1 MVKTVCFGLMHLSIA
16 FGIGYALTGDV
27 AIAGAISLLEPL
39 ANTVAFYF
47 FDRYWGHPL
56 WRRLANKV
64 RAYFGLDPLEP
75 PTQPSSSA
83 NAPGRHWLGCVH
95 CHLQAQRPRRPDGPM
110 LAVRPR
116 LRGTA

>member
-47 FDRYWGHPL
+47 FDRYWGHPV
-56 WRRLANKV
+56 WGRLCGCAGAHFS
-64 RAYFGLDPLEP
+64 RSR
-75 PTQPSSSA
+75 QPEKLCSRP
-83 NAPGRHWLGCVH
+83 APAR
-95 CHLQAQRPRRPDGPM
+95 
-110 LAVRPR
+110 
-116 LRGTA
+116 